1 MKIYTKAGD
10 TGQTSLLG
18 GKKIAKNCLEMD
30 AIGEIDELNST
41 LGLLISYLQKNQT
54 KELKILFNIQ
64 NNLFNIGASLAAV
77 QTKLVNIPKIKKS
90 ATDRLEKY
98 IDEMSEQLPVL
109 TQFILP
115 GGSTVASLAFQ
126 ARAICRRSERTVVD
140 LNSKY
145 KLDKN
150 ILIFMN
156 RLSDFW
162 FILGRYFNQ
171 QDYVKEITWKK

>member
-10 TGQTSLLG
+10 TGQTSLVG

-115 GGSTVASLAFQ
+115 GGSTV
-126 ARAICRRSERTVVD
+126 
-140 LNSKY
+140 
-145 KLDKN
+145 
-150 ILIFMN
+150 
-156 RLSDFW
+156 
-162 FILGRYFNQ
+162 
-171 QDYVKEITWKK
+171 